1 VVIGGFSPEHGEGV
15 VRMFG
20 AGAGQM
26 DRVTSC
32 RLATEKAGALAK
44 GACVFSDAFFPFADG
59 PAILAD
65 AGVACIMHPGGS
77 KRDQETLDLC
87 DQRGITCLMSGLRHF
102 RH

>member
-1 VVIGGFSPEHGEGV
+1 
-15 VRMFG
+15 MFG

-32 RLATEKAGALAK
+32 RLAVAKAGELAR

-59 PAILAD
+59 PTILAD
-65 AGVACIMHPGGS
+65 AGVKCIMHPGGS
-77 KRDQETLDLC
+77 KRDQETFDLC
-87 DQRGITCLMSGLRHF
+87 TQRGISCVISGLRHF